1 MESTTENFKSRI
13 LGGDVFEGLA
23 LEIFRFQATNCQVYA
38 SYLDLLNVNAE
49 EIISISQIPFLPV
62 EAFRSNKVVTGD
74 FKHEAVFKSS
84 GTTDSSR
91 SHHYVRSLDWYHK
104 VSKKIYSDLIAPVSG
119 TTWVGLLPGYLERG
133 VSSLVEM
140 VKSFMDESGSDK
152 NFFLHEYPGL
162 NELIERTEGSVTLM
176 GVTHAILNWL
186 EGGSSLAF
194 DEEVIQRLTI
204 IETGGMKGHGRE
216 PIRAEVHERI
226 RAKLKGVTILSEYG
240 MTELLSQA
248 YSTDG
253 KYFSC
258 PPWMK
263 ILIKDTADP
272 MCDLERGRTGRV
284 QIIDLANVDSCSFIS
299 TSDLG
304 RMHVEDAS
312 EQFEILGRFDHS
324 EVRGCNLLSV

>member
-1 MESTTENFKSRI
+1 MESTTENLKSRI
-13 LGGDVFEGLA
+13 LEGEGFERLA

-38 SYLDLLNVNAE
+38 LYLDLLKVKAE
-49 EIISISQIPFLPV
+49 EIASISQIPFLPV
-62 EAFRSNKVVTGD
+62 EAFKSNRVVTGD

-91 SHHYVRSLDWYHK
+91 SHHYVRSLDWYHN

-133 VSSLVEM
+133 DSSLVEM
-140 VKSFMDESGSDK
+140 VKSFMDESGSDE
-152 NFFLHEYPGL
+152 NFFMHEYAGL
-162 NELIERTEGSVTLM
+162 NELIERDEGSVTLM

-186 EGGSSLAF
+186 EGGSSLDF

-216 PIRAEVHERI
+216 PIRAEVHKRI
-226 RAKLKGVTILSEYG
+226 EAMLRGVKILSEYG

-263 ILIKDTADP
+263 ILIKDIADP
-272 MCDLERGRTGRV
+272 MCELERGRTGRV